1 MILQKIKSNLSR
13 SRKLK
18 SIRKQRQQREG
29 RYVLPITWEVL
40 SQIADTVGKL
50 PAESGGAFGGLERKR
65 TVSSFHFDK
74 SSRTSAVTY
83 SPDHKHLNR
92 IFKTEWKPKGI
103 RLKGFVHSH
112 PGYMS
117 RPSQGDEVYA
127 ERILRAIPDMTVLW
141 LPIVNTVADTGDFQ
155 LTPWAATLVQ
165 GRLKIVRGELKILNV
180 PKNAEIELAG
190 LAVPRSLFKADM
202 LNEIRIKGPA
212 RPVQPVASLSSAPKP
227 QKKGQACSP
236 VKPQE
241 IVSTTFD
248 RVQGV
253 YDLPL
258 MAQSRII
265 AVGAGGAAEWLEQLA
280 RAGVGQFVLI
290 DPDTV
295 SETNLATQQV
305 YRRDIGRP
313 KVDCIAERIRDIN
326 PTAKTIAIQKS
337 LDDLDDEELA
347 RLANDPIDG
356 RPARKTILCGLTDS
370 FFAQARV
377 NRLALHLGIPSLC
390 GQVYREGRG
399 CEITFTYPGVT
410 PACNRCILSSRYRH
424 YLEQRLENDVT
435 SHGTPIFATARLNA
449 TKGFVALALLH
460 HGTDHPRW
468 GGMLARIG
476 KRNLVV
482 VRMDPDFGT
491 SIGMPTFDK
500 VFAHADGE
508 RLFFDET
515 IWLPQDAESQATGH
529 SPCPDCGG
537 SGDLSQ
543 SIGRFETTVI
553 DPGNPAT
560 VEASSETSAAT
571 PGESAPEDPME
582 NCLAVS
588 PADPRET
595 NPETL

>member
-1 MILQKIKSNLSR
+1 MILQNIKSKFSR
-13 SRKLK
+13 ARKLK
-18 SIRKQRQQREG
+18 RILKQRKLRES
-29 RYVLPITWEVL
+29 RYVLPFTWEVL

-50 PAESGGAFGGLERKR
+50 PAESGGAFGGLESKR

-83 SPDHKHLNR
+83 SPDHNHLNN
-92 IFKTEWKPKGI
+92 IFKTEWKPKSI

-112 PGYMS
+112 PGNMS

-127 ERILRAIPDMTVLW
+127 ERILRAIPDMKVLW
-141 LPIVNTVADTGDFQ
+141 LPIVNTVADTGGFQ
-155 LTPWAATLVQ
+155 LTPWAATLDQ
-165 GRLKIVRGELKILNV
+165 GRVRIVRGELKILNV

-190 LAVPRSLFKADM
+190 LAVPRSLFEADV
-202 LNEIRIKGPA
+202 LSEIRIQSPI
-212 RPVQPVASLSSAPKP
+212 RSIQRTAPIAP
-227 QKKGQACSP
+227 SP
-236 VKPQE
+236 NPQE
-241 IVSTTFD
+241 AAQAFAPAKPNGLGTATFD
-248 RVQGV
+248 RVQGA

-337 LDDLDDEELA
+337 LDDLDDAELA
-347 RLANDPIDG
+347 RLANAPIDG
-356 RPARKTILCGLTDS
+356 RSATKTILCGLTDN

-410 PACNRCILSSRYRH
+410 PACNRCILSSRYRY
-424 YLEQRLENDVT
+424 YLEQRQENDVT

-449 TKGFVALALLH
+449 TKGFIALALLH

-468 GGMLARIG
+468 GGMLDRIG

-491 SIGMPTFDK
+491 SIGMRTFDK
-500 VFAHADGE
+500 VFANADGE

-515 IWLPQDAESQATGH
+515 IWLPQDAESPDTGH
-529 SPCPDCGG
+529 DHCPDCGG
-537 SGDLSQ
+537 SGDLRH
-543 SIGRFETTVI
+543 SIGRFERTVL

-560 VEASSETSAAT
+560 KEVPSEPSAAT
-571 PGESAPEDPME
+571 PGEPMDDR
-582 NCLAVS
+582 LAVTS
-588 PADPRET
+588 AD
-595 NPETL
+595 L